1 MAYFDTLKTL
11 RESAGIKI
19 SVLAKEAEIDR
30 STIVRIEKHKNS
42 TPTTLHSIVN
52 SLNNIYSKKGRES
65 ISYEL
70 VITEDSKFG
79 GSWLWTL
86 LNI

>member
-70 VITEDSKFG
+70 VITENSKFG
-79 GSWLWTL
+79 GS
-86 LNI
+86 